1 MAKDVY
7 NTELTDIM
15 PENLLESRAVKYSA
29 DTLASQ
35 LSCTVDTIKLIEIIA
50 HIDELPED
58 IVDSLAWQW
67 RVDFYDYALP
77 LAKRRT
83 LVKNSIRWHM
93 KKGTK
98 AVVEEV
104 IRAIFNSGI
113 VEEWFEYGGRPDY
126 FRCNL
131 PNPDTPLTKEQIQ
144 QCLRAIGT
152 VKNVR
157 SWLDGLGFERT
168 IDIPSK
174 VFSAMTSFKEYAS
187 GPVRPKDAILY
198 KKLFVTAVIS
208 EYREVELT

>member
-1 MAKDVY
+1 MKTNALYCIADSLPSSLNKPTLQEIAKV
-7 NTELTDIM
+7 
-15 PENLLESRAVKYSA
+15 
-29 DTLASQ
+29 
-35 LSCTVDTIKLIEIIA
+35 
-50 HIDELPED
+50 IDEALHKLDRNVFRILIYPELEGLPGD
-58 IVDSLAWQW
+58 IVDFLAVQLH
-67 RVDFYDYALP
+67 VDFYDYALP

-104 IRAIFNSGI
+104 IRAIFNTGI
-113 VEEWFEYGGRPDY
+113 VEEWFEYGGRPYY

-131 PNPDTPLTKEQIQ
+131 LNPDTPLTKEQIQ
-144 QCLRAIGT
+144 QCLKAIDT

-168 IDIPSK
+168 VDITSK
-174 VFSAMTSFKEYAS
+174 VFPAMMSFKTYES
-187 GPVRPKDAILY
+187 GPVKPKDATVY
-198 KKLFVTAVIS
+198 KEMFVAAVIN

>member
-1 MAKDVY
+1 MKTNALYYIADSLPSSLNKPTLQEIAKV
-7 NTELTDIM
+7 
-15 PENLLESRAVKYSA
+15 
-29 DTLASQ
+29 
-35 LSCTVDTIKLIEIIA
+35 
-50 HIDELPED
+50 IDEALHKLDRNVFRILIYPELEGLPGD
-58 IVDSLAWQW
+58 IVDFLAVQLH
-67 RVDFYDYALP
+67 VDFYDYALP
-77 LAKRRT
+77 LAKRRS

-113 VEEWFEYGGRPDY
+113 VEEWFEYGGRPYY

-131 PNPDTPLTKEQIQ
+131 LNPDTPLTEDQIR
-144 QCLRAIGT
+144 QCLRAIDT

-168 IDIPSK
+168 VDITSK
-174 VFSAMTSFKEYAS
+174 VFPAMTSFKTYES
-187 GPVRPKDAILY
+187 GPVKPKDATVY
-198 KKLFVTAVIS
+198 KEMFVAAVIN

>member
-1 MAKDVY
+1 MAKDVHSAG
-7 NTELTDIM
+7 LTDIM
-15 PENLLESRAVKYSA
+15 PENLLESRTVKYSA
-29 DTLASQ
+29 DALTPQ
-35 LSCTVDTIKLIEIIA
+35 LSHTADTIKLIEMIA

-58 IVDSLAWQW
+58 IIDSLAWQW
-67 RVDFYDYALP
+67 RVDFYDYTLP
-77 LAKRRT
+77 LAKRRS

-113 VEEWFEYGGRPDY
+113 VEEWFEYGGRPYY

-131 PNPDTPLTKEQIQ
+131 LNPDTPLTEDQIQ
-144 QCLRAIGT
+144 QCLRAIDT

-157 SWLDGLGFERT
+157 SWLDRLGFER
-168 IDIPSK
+168 IVDITSK
-174 VFSAMTSFKEYAS
+174 VFPAMTSFKTYES
-187 GPVRPKDAILY
+187 GPVKPKDATVH
-198 KKLFVTAVIS
+198 KEMFVAAVIN

>member
-1 MAKDVY
+1 MKTNALYRIADSLPPSLDKPTLQGLAKV
-7 NTELTDIM
+7 
-15 PENLLESRAVKYSA
+15 
-29 DTLASQ
+29 
-35 LSCTVDTIKLIEIIA
+35 
-50 HIDELPED
+50 IDEALHKLDGNVFRVLIYPEIDSLPED
-58 IVDSLAWQW
+58 IIDFLAAQLH
-67 RVDFYDYALP
+67 VDFYDYALP

-98 AVVEEV
+98 AVIEEV

-113 VEEWFEYGGRPDY
+113 VEEWFEYGGRPYY

-131 PNPDTPLTKEQIQ
+131 LNPDTPLTKEQIQ
-144 QCLRAIGT
+144 QCLRAIDT

-174 VFSAMTSFKEYAS
+174 MFSAMTSFKEYAS

-198 KKLFVTAVIS
+198 KKLFVAAVIN

>member
-1 MAKDVY
+1 MKTNALYCIADSLPSSLSKPTLQEIAKVIDKALHKLDRNVFRILVY
-7 NTELTDIM
+7 
-15 PENLLESRAVKYSA
+15 PE
-29 DTLASQ
+29 
-35 LSCTVDTIKLIEIIA
+35 IEG
-50 HIDELPED
+50 LPGD
-58 IVDSLAWQW
+58 IVDFLAVQLH
-67 RVDFYDYALP
+67 VDFYDYALP

-113 VEEWFEYGGRPDY
+113 VEEWFEYGGRPYY

-131 PNPDTPLTKEQIQ
+131 LNPDTPLTEDQIQ
-144 QCLRAIGT
+144 QCLRAIDT

-168 IDIPSK
+168 IDITSK
-174 VFSAMTSFKEYAS
+174 VFPAMTSFKTYES
-187 GPVRPKDAILY
+187 GPVKPKDATVY
-198 KKLFVTAVIS
+198 KEMFVAAVIN

>member
-1 MAKDVY
+1 MKTNALYCIADSLPSSLSKPTLQEIAKVIDKALHKLDRNVFRILVY
-7 NTELTDIM
+7 
-15 PENLLESRAVKYSA
+15 PE
-29 DTLASQ
+29 
-35 LSCTVDTIKLIEIIA
+35 IEG
-50 HIDELPED
+50 LPGD
-58 IVDSLAWQW
+58 IVDFLAVQLH
-67 RVDFYDYALP
+67 VDFFDYALP

-113 VEEWFEYGGRPDY
+113 VEEWFEYGGRPYY

-131 PNPDTPLTKEQIQ
+131 LNPDTPLTEDQIQ
-144 QCLRAIGT
+144 QCLRAIDT

-198 KKLFVTAVIS
+198 KKLFVTAVIN

>member
-1 MAKDVY
+1 MKTNALYYIADSLPSSLNKPTLQEIAKV
-7 NTELTDIM
+7 
-15 PENLLESRAVKYSA
+15 
-29 DTLASQ
+29 
-35 LSCTVDTIKLIEIIA
+35 
-50 HIDELPED
+50 IDEALHKLDRNVFRILIYPELEGLPGD
-58 IVDSLAWQW
+58 IVDFLAVQLH
-67 RVDFYDYALP
+67 VDFYDYALP
-77 LAKRRT
+77 LAKRRS

-113 VEEWFEYGGRPDY
+113 VEEWFEYGGRPYY

-131 PNPDTPLTKEQIQ
+131 LNPDTPLTEDQIR
-144 QCLRAIGT
+144 QCLRAIDT

-168 IDIPSK
+168 VDITSK
-174 VFSAMTSFKEYAS
+174 VFPAMTSFKTYES
-187 GPVRPKDAILY
+187 GPVKPKDVTVH
-198 KKLFVTAVIS
+198 KEMFVAAVIN

>member
-7 NTELTDIM
+7 NTELMDIM

-29 DTLASQ
+29 DTLTSQ
-35 LSCTVDTIKLIEIIA
+35 LSRTADTIKLIELIA
-50 HIDELPED
+50 HIDEIPED
-58 IVDSLAWQW
+58 IVDALAWQW
-67 RVDFYDYALP
+67 CVDFYDYALP
-77 LAKRRT
+77 LAKRRS

-113 VEEWFEYGGRPDY
+113 VEEWFEYGGRPY
-126 FRCNL
+126 CFRCNL
-131 PNPDTPLTKEQIQ
+131 LNPDTPLTEDQIR
-144 QCLRAIGT
+144 QCLRVIDT

-168 IDIPSK
+168 VGITGK
-174 VFSAMTSFKEYAS
+174 VVPAMTSFKTYES
-187 GPVRPKDAILY
+187 GPVKPKDATVY
-198 KKLFVTAVIS
+198 KEMFVAAVIN

>member
-1 MAKDVY
+1 MKTNALYCIADSLPSSLNKPTLQEIAKV
-7 NTELTDIM
+7 
-15 PENLLESRAVKYSA
+15 
-29 DTLASQ
+29 
-35 LSCTVDTIKLIEIIA
+35 
-50 HIDELPED
+50 IDEALHKLDRNVFRILIYPELEGLPGD
-58 IVDSLAWQW
+58 IVDFLAVQLH
-67 RVDFYDYALP
+67 VDFYDYALP

-98 AVVEEV
+98 AVVEDV

-113 VEEWFEYGGRPDY
+113 VEEWFEYGGRPYY
-126 FRCNL
+126 FRCSL
-131 PNPDTPLTKEQIQ
+131 LNPDTPLTEDQIQ
-144 QCLRAIGT
+144 QCLRAIDT

-168 IDIPSK
+168 VDITSK

-198 KKLFVTAVIS
+198 KKLFVAAVIN